1 MVVPIRSVR
10 GWLLWAL
17 LVSTLMGMSV
27 ARAHSEAALS
37 TFIAAN
43 NLYDEGKFSEA
54 AQAYEKILASGR
66 RSAALYFNLGNA
78 LFKSAQIGSSI
89 AAYRNAERLAPR
101 DPDIRANLRFAQ
113 NQVQGPTLRPS
124 ALDVWLG
131 RLTLNEWA
139 VAATVAFWLFFV
151 LLILVQLRPQL
162 RRSLRTFLV
171 LTALAALL
179 LASAVGY
186 TFYQHHFV
194 RLAVITLPDVVI
206 RQRPVEASPN
216 GFTVHDGAEMRV
228 LNEKDDWLQVSPDPS
243 RIGWVRRDQ
252 VVLSSS

>member
-17 LVSTLMGMSV
+17 LVSPLLGMSV

-89 AAYRNAERLAPR
+89 AAYRNAERLDLPASAITEAVI
-101 DPDIRANLRFAQ
+101 DEH
-113 NQVQGPTLRPS
+113 LRPRE
-124 ALDVWLG
+124 LPEIIIGPLH
-131 RLTLNEWA
+131 E
-139 VAATVAFWLFFV
+139 LF
-151 LLILVQLRPQL
+151 QLCNLARYAPIKSSQE
-162 RRSLRTFLV
+162 
-171 LTALAALL
+171 LAAIVPKFERV
-179 LASAVGY
+179 VG
-186 TFYQHHFV
+186 
-194 RLAVITLPDVVI
+194 
-206 RQRPVEASPN
+206 S
-216 GFTVHDGAEMRV
+216 
-228 LNEKDDWLQVSPDPS
+228 LQS
-243 RIGWVRRDQ
+243 
-252 VVLSSS
+252 LKL

>member
-1 MVVPIRSVR
+1 M
-10 GWLLWAL
+10 
-17 LVSTLMGMSV
+17 
-27 ARAHSEAALS
+27 
-37 TFIAAN
+37 
-43 NLYDEGKFSEA
+43 
-54 AQAYEKILASGR
+54 
-66 RSAALYFNLGNA
+66 
-78 LFKSAQIGSSI
+78 
-89 AAYRNAERLAPR
+89 
-101 DPDIRANLRFAQ
+101 
-113 NQVQGPTLRPS
+113 QGPTLRPS

-139 VAATVAFWLFFV
+139 VAAAVAFWLFFV